1 MRGSRDISR
10 GFIFNALVNMDTLF
24 DLRAALQGAPI
35 CTVSGRRAV
44 LCYVVPVVQGYEVTH
59 PVIAMSFTDKESEG
73 DHGLG
78 MVHCYTVTGELE
90 QGVSH
95 VLDLRM
101 ADADYAARLDCGEY
115 TPVRMQP
122 FYYWHEL
129 QLDPAMLRAARKYGY
144 TGQPYPSALAAWLRD
159 KYGMFVVVTP
169 DAYTTGVNWEVQV
182 LSYNPEDSTCWDADM
197 SSGVFGDNAEF
208 ATYEQAFLFG
218 LSHAFR
224 LLSAY
229 RKVCMLPFDYNKAL
243 QGATLCTRDG
253 RAVRV
258 LSLTSRLLGAD
269 GVPTPIVV
277 EEESADGSSDWDL
290 FVYPES
296 GRLRD
301 WEETPYDLQLLVS
314 AGE

>member
-10 GFIFNALVNMDTLF
+10 GFILNALVNMDTLF

-44 LCYVVPVVQGYEVTH
+44 LCYVVQDVQGYEVTH

-95 VLDLRM
+95 ALDLRM
-101 ADADYAARLDCGEY
+101 VDADYATRLACGEY

-122 FYYWHEL
+122 FYYGHEL
-129 QLDPAMLRAARKYGY
+129 QLDSAMLRAARKYGY

-159 KYGMFVVVTP
+159 KYGMFIVVTP

-182 LSYNPEDSTCWDADM
+182 LSYNPEDPTCWDADM

-208 ATYEQAFLFG
+208 ATYEQALLFG

-224 LLSAY
+224 LLSAH
-229 RKVCMLPFDYNKAL
+229 RKV
-243 QGATLCTRDG
+243 
-253 RAVRV
+253 
-258 LSLTSRLLGAD
+258 
-269 GVPTPIVV
+269 
-277 EEESADGSSDWDL
+277 
-290 FVYPES
+290 
-296 GRLRD
+296 
-301 WEETPYDLQLLVS
+301 
-314 AGE
+314 

>member
-1 MRGSRDISR
+1 
-10 GFIFNALVNMDTLF
+10 
-24 DLRAALQGAPI
+24 
-35 CTVSGRRAV
+35 
-44 LCYVVPVVQGYEVTH
+44 
-59 PVIAMSFTDKESEG
+59 
-73 DHGLG
+73 
-78 MVHCYTVTGELE
+78 
-90 QGVSH
+90 
-95 VLDLRM
+95 
-101 ADADYAARLDCGEY
+101 
-115 TPVRMQP
+115 
-122 FYYWHEL
+122 
-129 QLDPAMLRAARKYGY
+129 
-144 TGQPYPSALAAWLRD
+144 
-159 KYGMFVVVTP
+159 MFVVVTP

-182 LSYNPEDSTCWDADM
+182 LCYNPEDSTCWDADM

-208 ATYEQAFLFG
+208 ATYEQALLFG

-224 LLSAY
+224 LLSAH

-243 QGATLCTRDG
+243 QGAALCTRDG